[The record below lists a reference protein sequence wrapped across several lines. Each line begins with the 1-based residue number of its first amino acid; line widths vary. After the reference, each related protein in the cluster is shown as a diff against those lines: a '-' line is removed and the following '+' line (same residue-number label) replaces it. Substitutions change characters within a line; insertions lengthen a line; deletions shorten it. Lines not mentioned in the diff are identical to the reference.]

1 MAPVIELYFHDLD
14 DSSDTE
20 IVGWMNVEF
29 QVALS
34 TKTGASFELLR
45 DNTQVA
51 DISPSTPIAI
61 DVVGDTDTART
72 WWIPVDVQD
81 VVVDDGEEVAEIVRV
96 SLESAERLLESGTV
110 YPSGGVM
117 YFDTPIWAGT
127 KAGLPDGPDRYV
139 GAMDVHYDASAWPAA
154 SEVAQMTGA
163 LAPEG
168 WNTPSAYWIGGTGD
182 AYEFVADFWSD
193 ALVCSMFVSCADA
206 GEVWVDGQLM
216 IRLDPVVDDATANKV
231 RRVDFDVGT
240 ADGWHRVYGWVQRF
254 TATNS
259 ALGLSVYDKNT
270 NTLRLKTDDGWK
282 QRAVAPG
289 VTPGWV
295 LDQLVDEAH
304 TRGTFPDVAVTFD
317 RVEDTAGRAWPLVIG
332 QMAFRTGLDSMLD
345 VADQL
350 SEGYLEYN
358 MSVAGSFGDLNAWV
372 GSGVVDGDS
381 VEAPGVGTTTSV
393 EYERGVNTR
402 RIAHRETFNIKNVSL
417 IMGRQGMVVGPDDA
431 SIAVWGRHEVGLSL
445 GQCDGP
451 ASIYV
456 AAATLL
462 PISQPET
469 SVEVVTLPTG
479 DTDTPLLG
487 VGLGD
492 WCKVESRTGT
502 LVDHRVM
509 GVIVRQEADD
519 SDVAELTL
527 ECDTVREVLAKRH
540 ARHLARTNTGTID
553 GRSRSATASS
563 PAIRSTGI
571 VSTIPV
577 TFSSS
582 AESEDTDISPPKAA
596 RQVMGLA
603 VLLAE
608 AETAGVSSTV
618 YTVFRN
624 GSSTGSSVT
633 LPASTATATAYVTPT
648 STIWWPGDTYSL
660 RCTTAGG
667 HEDVSVTAVF
677 VLAGGHS

>member
-1 MAPVIELYFHDLD
+1 MAPVLELYFHDLD

-61 DVVGDTDTART
+61 DVAGDTDTART

-139 GAMDVHYDASAWPAA
+139 GAMDVHYDDSSWSAATQVIQA
-154 SEVAQMTGA
+154 TGA
-163 LAPEG
+163 AAPEG
-168 WNTPSAYWIGGTGD
+168 WNTPSAWWIGGTGD
-182 AYEFVADFWSD
+182 AYEFRKTFWTD
-193 ALVCSMFVSCADA
+193 ALAVTLLVSCADA
-206 GEVWVDGQLM
+206 GEIWVDGNL
-216 IRLDPVVDDATANKV
+216 IVKLDPFKDEGTKDKV
-231 RRVDFDVGT
+231 RRIVFDVGT
-240 ADGWHRVYGWVQRF
+240 ADGWHTIYGWVQKL
-254 TATNS
+254 ATSS
-259 ALGLSVYDKNT
+259 ALLACAVYNVDQD
-270 NTLRLKTDDGWK
+270 TLLTKTDSSWK
-282 QRAVAPG
+282 QSPVTPA

-295 LDQLVDEAH
+295 VDQFIDEAQAR
-304 TRGTFPDVAVTFD
+304 TAMPLVSPTFD
-317 RVEDTAGRAWPLVIG
+317 RVDDTAGRAWPGIQG
-332 QMAFRTGLDSMLD
+332 QQAYRVGLDTVLD
-345 VADQL
+345 VVDQL
-350 SEGYLEYN
+350 GEGYTEWN
-358 MSVAGSFGDLNAWV
+358 MSCAGAFGDLNMWV
-372 GSGVVDGDS
+372 GRGVVDGDS

-417 IMGRQGMVVGPDDA
+417 IMGRQGMIVGPDDA
-431 SIAVWGRHEVGLSL
+431 SIADWGRHEVGLSL

-492 WCKVESRTGT
+492 WCKVESRVGT

-540 ARHLARTNTGTID
+540 ARHLARTNTGTVD
-553 GRSRSATASS
+553 GRSRSAH
-563 PAIRSTGI
+563 
-571 VSTIPV
+571 VSTPWIRETSIV
-577 TFSSS
+577 QVIT
-582 AESEDTDISPPKAA
+582 DTISHSGVPNTADVAPPKAA
-596 RQVMGLA
+596 RRPQQLVRLD
-603 VLLAE
+603 VE
-608 AETAGVSSTV
+608 CNVAGAGSST
-618 YTVFRN
+618 YAIYKN
-624 GSSTGSSVT
+624 GSSTGSTVT
-633 LPASTATATAYVTPT
+633 IAASTLTATAYFGTGAPT
-648 STIWWPGDTYSL
+648 WWPGDTYSL
-660 RCTTAGG
+660 RCTTSGG
-667 HEDVSVTAVF
+667 HDGISVTPVW
-677 VLAGGHS
+677 VVMGGH